1 MLIRGEAPY
10 TYAEVYAGS
19 LNLSENIPSV
29 ALTGTLTLTSGSTAV
44 TGAGTSFI
52 TELHLGQSVLVV
64 DDGDNRAFLLVVQR
78 IISDTSFITWQAP
91 TFTGTV
97 LGEQGWRL
105 PILFSVDTQR
115 GSLLWGNVLRFDK
128 GTLLSVGSGAF
139 YLNGQLITVSLIAD
153 REPQISIFNPNAGTY
168 ASSRLGMD
176 TPAPPTL
183 AAVSGG
189 TKGMQAGNYS
199 IVIQPA
205 KTQTDGFNLPSA
217 RADVTIATDDKVR
230 INFPA
235 MDTTHLQN
243 AWRVSVTTYA
253 ASLGAD
259 LNYLEGPWFYYITV
273 DDTQVSSAGGTFD
286 IEWLD
291 AEVERNPIV
300 DFTVPDD
307 PPPDAVFVA
316 LLNNI
321 LVWISCEGPG
331 YSSVVTST
339 SPGPFIFPA
348 KPGNIEAAPT
358 NIAFSS
364 SPPEIILGVVSASGR
379 LYILTPNHLQIG
391 QGTPSDVVPV
401 IMQPFLRAG
410 FATPHQV
417 VVANESLYLFT
428 VGGPARVE
436 AQFISQSNADVS
448 PDRGFAAPVQ
458 SITDAWNLGNVLVG
472 HDPTNDA
479 ICYFHSADV
488 LNEDGFWTT
497 EILVFGLRQNEWLGQ
512 IVLSSSTGDQVVS
525 GVATVGGYLEFLC
538 GGRLANNTVE
548 VQTLRFDQV
557 AGATINW
564 AMAAPFSDNGVELR
578 SHCVKR
584 VRVTGDTTTGTL
596 GVFGAQPTEV
606 VDVAALA
613 AGNASSLTGAIA
625 LPNTAGVAY
634 GQQFPVNCANLN
646 VSTVQIEGSYAG
658 SGTLDRIDEIAI
670 ESAEIGVRR

>member
-1 MLIRGEAPY
+1 
-10 TYAEVYAGS
+10 VS
-19 LNLSENIPSV
+19 
-29 ALTGTLTLTSGSTAV
+29 LTSGSTTV

-52 TELHLGQSVLVV
+52 TELNLGQSVLVV

-78 IISDTSFITWQAP
+78 IVSDTSFIAWQAP

-97 LGEQGWRL
+97 SGEQGWRL
-105 PILFSVDTQR
+105 PILFPVDTQR

-139 YLNGQLITVSLIAD
+139 YLNGQLITLSLTPT
-153 REPQISIFNPNAGTY
+153 REPQISIFDPNTGIY
-168 ASSRLGMD
+168 ASSPLGMD
-176 TPAPPTL
+176 TPPAPSL

-199 IVIQPA
+199 IVIQPS
-205 KTQTDGFNLPSA
+205 KTQTQGFNLPSL
-217 RADVTIATDDKVR
+217 RADVTIADDDMVR
-230 INFPA
+230 ITFPA
-235 MDTTHLQN
+235 MDTAHLQDG
-243 AWRVSVTTYA
+243 WLVSVTTFS

-259 LNYLEGPWFYYITV
+259 LNYLEGPWFNYITV
-273 DDTQVSSAGGTFD
+273 DSTQVSPAGGDFD

-300 DFTVPDD
+300 NFAVPDD
-307 PPPDAVFVA
+307 PPPDAVFVL
-316 LLNNI
+316 LLNNVP
-321 LVWISCEGPG
+321 VWISCEGPG
-331 YSSVVTST
+331 YSSSVLST

-358 NIAFSS
+358 NVAFSS
-364 SPPEIILGVVSASGR
+364 SPPEVILGAVSASGR
-379 LYILTPNHLQIG
+379 LYLLTPNHLQIA
-391 QGTPSDVVPV
+391 QGTPSDVVP
-401 IMQPFLRAG
+401 IIIQPFLRAG

-417 VVANESLYLFT
+417 VIANESIYLFS

-458 SITDAWNLGNVLVG
+458 AITDEWNLGNVLIG

-479 ICYFHSADV
+479 ICYFHSADK
-488 LNEDGFWTT
+488 LNDDGFWTT
-497 EILVFGLRQNEWLGQ
+497 KILVFGLRQNEWLGEV
-512 IVLSSSTGDQVVS
+512 VLSSSTRDQIVS

-548 VQTLRFDQV
+548 IQTLRFDQV
-557 AGATINW
+557 AGTQVDW

-584 VRVTGDTTTGTL
+584 VRITGDTTVGTF
-596 GVFGAQPTEV
+596 GVFGAQPTQV
-606 VDVAALA
+606 VDVVALE

-634 GQQFPVNCANLN
+634 GAQFQVNCSNLN
-646 VSTVQIEGSYAG
+646 VSTIQIEGQFSG
-658 SGTLDRIDEIAI
+658 SGELDRVDEIAI
-670 ESAEIGVRR
+670 EAAEIGCRR